1 MFNLAMNRANP
12 KPKQRTPAHTVATAV
27 QKENFKT
34 MFTDIVKENLQL
46 VNQFSIVFFDTNTT
60 NYVINGLDGKSINVI
75 QYLSEE
81 ELENYRTLKNH
92 WRNQLC

>member
-1 MFNLAMNRANP
+1 MNRVNP
-12 KPKQRTPAHTVATAV
+12 KTKQRMPAQSLATAV

-34 MFTDIVKENLQL
+34 MFTDIVKENQQL

-81 ELENYRTLKNH
+81 ELENYRALKNR
-92 WRNQLC
+92 WRNQLS

>member
-1 MFNLAMNRANP
+1 MNRANP
-12 KPKQRTPAHTVATAV
+12 KPKQRTPAQTVATAV

-34 MFTDIVKENLQL
+34 IFTDIVKENTQL
-46 VNQFSIVFFDTNTT
+46 ADQFSIVFFDTTTT
-60 NYVINGLDGKSINVI
+60 NYVINDLDGKSINVI

-81 ELENYRTLKNH
+81 ELENYRTLKNR